1 MSACKHEDSEERV
14 WLPSRNHLIRLHPHC
29 KHCGV
34 VRNSSADI
42 GKEIGYF
49 ANSLS
54 RLREFLNRRG
64 FKVSRVQIRMVI
76 LEFEKRGLADKY
88 SVPFS
93 VQRREFAR
101 IVRKYFNIP
110 EETVMGFI

>member
-1 MSACKHEDSEERV
+1 
-14 WLPSRNHLIRLHPHC
+14 
-29 KHCGV
+29 
-34 VRNSSADI
+34 
-42 GKEIGYF
+42 
-49 ANSLS
+49 
-54 RLREFLNRRG
+54 
-64 FKVSRVQIRMVI
+64 MVI

-110 EETVMGFI
+110 EETVMGFV